1 MTACLSLLKTITL
14 GSSLT
19 IAAIV
24 LIRLL
29 LRKVLSPKAKYYLW
43 LLLALRL
50 CLVAVPESSL
60 SLMNFL
66 PQQAEPV
73 EAASQELELVPEME
87 QPAAEA
93 ISEPI
98 QNTAQYTQT
107 QTTSEPISKSARP
120 SRETILFWLWLTGMG
135 AVLLVDGCL
144 YVLTA
149 LRLSR
154 LPQCQDSETLAC
166 FSSLKGQLRFPHQV
180 RLVRGSGGMSGG
192 LLHSTIVLPTECRGE
207 AATPVLLHELQHIR
221 AGDLWLLAFYRLLRA
236 IYWFDPLLWLCF
248 RQIRLDCEAAC
259 DQRVLESG
267 LVDKA
272 SYAETLYQEGKLER
286 SGLYYKT
293 AFGGGQHALRDRI
306 RQISRYGGKKL
317 WMLPLGLALAL
328 AVTACTMTAARSGTA
343 QAEDTGLETE
353 ASDSSTFT
361 VQNSEDDVAADV
373 EAQQPDSSGEA
384 QSTEAVFSPYVML
397 DGVLTYEDTQWGMT
411 REQVAEALELS
422 EDQYTLSN
430 KGQNFYLTLE
440 EPFPEHPAVYEVQ
453 FEFHYQDLS
462 MDPKLDA
469 VQLRYDSELLSY
481 DRILQ
486 QRAEGLG
493 SPEEQK
499 NNSASWT
506 EKSGIWV
513 DLSDGSVY
521 VKERFG
527 LEYSSTEED
536 ILADF
541 DIEDFMA
548 SLQPPNGHYGWTY
561 EEHVAAGLLDPSSG
575 EYSVLES
582 GEERFETT
590 ITLGGET
597 VNAIY
602 WFTPSVLTVGSEKR
616 VLREVHIS
624 LPENVVLSQ
633 WVDSFSDSFLDK
645 MYARDTLN
653 YATSL
658 RVANFLTE
666 NQQEAISAAILE
678 VTGSGGS
685 TQSWP
690 LATNWYD
697 SDNRLWKFNGTGYAL
712 YLDAMELLEP

>member
-1 MTACLSLLKTITL
+1 
-14 GSSLT
+14 
-19 IAAIV
+19 
-24 LIRLL
+24 
-29 LRKVLSPKAKYYLW
+29 
-43 LLLALRL
+43 
-50 CLVAVPESSL
+50 
-60 SLMNFL
+60 
-66 PQQAEPV
+66 
-73 EAASQELELVPEME
+73 
-87 QPAAEA
+87 
-93 ISEPI
+93 
-98 QNTAQYTQT
+98 
-107 QTTSEPISKSARP
+107 
-120 SRETILFWLWLTGMG
+120 
-135 AVLLVDGCL
+135 
-144 YVLTA
+144 
-149 LRLSR
+149 
-154 LPQCQDSETLAC
+154 
-166 FSSLKGQLRFPHQV
+166 
-180 RLVRGSGGMSGG
+180 
-192 LLHSTIVLPTECRGE
+192 
-207 AATPVLLHELQHIR
+207 
-221 AGDLWLLAFYRLLRA
+221 
-236 IYWFDPLLWLCF
+236 
-248 RQIRLDCEAAC
+248 
-259 DQRVLESG
+259 
-267 LVDKA
+267 
-272 SYAETLYQEGKLER
+272 
-286 SGLYYKT
+286 
-293 AFGGGQHALRDRI
+293 
-306 RQISRYGGKKL
+306 
-317 WMLPLGLALAL
+317 
-328 AVTACTMTAARSGTA
+328 
-343 QAEDTGLETE
+343 
-353 ASDSSTFT
+353 
-361 VQNSEDDVAADV
+361 
-373 EAQQPDSSGEA
+373 
-384 QSTEAVFSPYVML
+384 ML

-440 EPFPEHPAVYEVQ
+440 EPFPERPEVYEVQ

-469 VQLRYDSELLSY
+469 VQLRYDKELLSY

-486 QRAEGLG
+486 QRTEDLG
-493 SPEEQK
+493 SPGEQK

-527 LEYSSTEED
+527 IEDSSVEED
-536 ILADF
+536 ILAGF

-575 EYSVLES
+575 EYSVLGS

-602 WFTPSVLTVGSEKR
+602 CFTPSVLTVDSRKM
-616 VLREVHIS
+616 VLREVHVS

-645 MYARDTLN
+645 MYAQDTLN

-678 VTGSGGS
+678 ATGSGGS

-697 SDNRLWKFNGTGYAL
+697 SDSRLWKFNGTGYAL